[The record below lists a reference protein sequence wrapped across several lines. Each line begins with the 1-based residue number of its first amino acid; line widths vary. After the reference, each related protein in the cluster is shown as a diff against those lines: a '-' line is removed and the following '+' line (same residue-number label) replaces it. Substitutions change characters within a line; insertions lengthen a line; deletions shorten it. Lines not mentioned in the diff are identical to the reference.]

1 MLRAINLGFGFGSHF
16 HFCTPPFPPSVSY
29 KSLTP
34 LSLPAFLAPPLPLR
48 LPPSPPPPSSAARP
62 YWSQFGDGRLQPYQ
76 PSPAA
81 APAGKRSRTEYD
93 VPTGAAHDIQGY
105 LPMDDNRGALPGIQ
119 DTETLGASYDLY
131 LHTTQM
137 SPFSGAQPT
146 GMVGTGTS
154 APSFDDLPMVGLTG
168 LGQMTT
174 MAERTLPFEGW
185 NAEVPLPPDASNTLF
200 VEGLPPK
207 CSRREVSHI
216 FRPFV
221 GYKEVRLVNKESRQ
235 TGKNPVTLCFVDF
248 VSPAHA
254 ATAKDALQGYVFDE
268 NDRDSVRLRLQFA
281 RYPGAKSGGGYRGK
295 R

>member
-1 MLRAINLGFGFGSHF
+1 MADPYWRPFGD
-16 HFCTPPFPPSVSY
+16 
-29 KSLTP
+29 
-34 LSLPAFLAPPLPLR
+34 
-48 LPPSPPPPSSAARP
+48 ARP
-62 YWSQFGDGRLQPYQ
+62 PPYQ
-76 PSPAA
+76 PPPAA
-81 APAGKRSRTEYD
+81 AFPHAKRPRAEFD
-93 VPTGAAHDIQGY
+93 VPTGAVHDIQGY
-105 LPMDDNRGALPGIQ
+105 LPMDDNRGAFPGIH
-119 DTETLGASYDLY
+119 DTENLGASYDLY

-146 GMVGTGTS
+146 GLVGGGSS
-154 APSFDDLPMVGLTG
+154 AHSFDDLPMGGSAG

-185 NAEVPLPPDASNTLF
+185 TGDAPLPPDATNTLF

-235 TGKNPVTLCFVDF
+235 TGKNPVMLCFVDF
-248 VSPAHA
+248 ASPAHA

-268 NDRDSVRLRLQFA
+268 NERDSVRLRLQFA

>member
-1 MLRAINLGFGFGSHF
+1 MADPYWGNFSD
-16 HFCTPPFPPSVSY
+16 
-29 KSLTP
+29 
-34 LSLPAFLAPPLPLR
+34 AR
-48 LPPSPPPPSSAARP
+48 LPPYQPPP
-62 YWSQFGDGRLQPYQ
+62 
-76 PSPAA
+76 A
-81 APAGKRSRTEYD
+81 APGKRPRTDFD
-93 VPTGAAHDIQGY
+93 VPTGAGHDIQGY
-105 LPMDDNRGALPGIQ
+105 LPIDDNRGAFPGIR
-119 DTETLGASYDLY
+119 DTESLGASYDLY
-131 LHTTQM
+131 LHATQM

-146 GMVGTGTS
+146 GLAGAGTS
-154 APSFDDLPMVGLTG
+154 AHSFDDLPMVGLTA

-174 MAERTLPFEGW
+174 MAERTVPFEAW
-185 NAEVPLPPDASNTLF
+185 KDEVPLPPDASNILF

-248 VSPAHA
+248 ASPAHA

-268 NDRDSVRLRLQFA
+268 HDRDSNRLRLQFA